1 MVKLQKTNN
10 PEHIAEID
18 PVGWLLA
25 ALVVVVTASAWMVAY
40 NADNVTIS
48 TTALH
53 RAGSSS
59 QQHLD

>member
-1 MVKLQKTNN
+1 MANVRETNN

-18 PVGWLLA
+18 PIGWLLV

-40 NADNVTIS
+40 NANNVTIS

-53 RAGSSS
+53 RAGSPV
-59 QQHLD
+59 QQHLE